1 MGTYRVTE
9 ARWAKNLHTRSK
21 DGTEASMER
30 FRDKVA
36 LVTGAASGIG
46 RATAERLAAEGARV
60 FITDVNEVG
69 LAETLAAVRERGG
82 EAVAEWCDVSQADAA
97 RRSVQSCLEH
107 FGAIDVLANIAG
119 VGRFQHTLEVS
130 VEEWTRTIAVNL
142 SGTFFMCQAALPAL
156 LDRRGAIVNMASSA
170 GLIGQAYSAAYCASK
185 GGVVQLTKALAVEF
199 ARRGVRVNCVCPGG
213 IDTPFLAGFRPP
225 PGAEIDLI
233 TRLKLVDEKAPP
245 EAVAAAV
252 AYLASDE
259 ARYVNGAVLSV
270 DAGLVIS

>member
-1 MGTYRVTE
+1 LV
-9 ARWAKNLHTRSK
+9 
-21 DGTEASMER
+21 ASGKRRKGMQR
-30 FRDKVA
+30 FVDKVA

-46 RATAERLAAEGARV
+46 RATAVRLASEGARV
-60 FITDVNEVG
+60 FCTDVNEVG
-69 LAETLAAVRERGG
+69 LAETLASIRELGG
-82 EAVAEWCDVSQADAA
+82 EAHGEWCDVSDPSAA
-97 RRSVQSCLEH
+97 RRSVASCLDRY
-107 FGAIDVLANIAG
+107 AALDVLANIAG
-119 VGRFQHTLEVS
+119 VGHFQHTLEVT
-130 VEEWTRTIAVNL
+130 VEEWNRTLAVNL
-142 SGTFFMCQAALPAL
+142 SGVFFMCQAALPAL

-213 IDTPFLAGFRPP
+213 IDTPMLAGFRPP
-225 PGAEIDLI
+225 TGADLALI
-233 TRLKLVDEKAPP
+233 QRLKLIDERGEP

-270 DAGLVIS
+270 DAGLVAS